1 MQVDIQRAKVEAAW
15 PPAQLQP
22 SARLKYSIAAFD
34 VIPARSDSGVCSDGT
49 LNAVPPP

>member
-34 VIPARSDSGVCSDGT
+34 VIPA
-49 LNAVPPP
+49 